1 MPAVRSRGRAEGGVP
16 KAKPRADAYVGLL
29 ALSLLALTAAMLFA
43 FLNYNG
49 YPEMKPKAVSMA
61 PRAAPTGPPM
71 GGPPVGG
78 PMMNPQGVQ
87 PGAQPPGA
95 QQPGV
100 PPPGAQPP
108 AKK

>member
-1 MPAVRSRGRAEGGVP
+1 MPAVRSRSRADSVP

-49 YPEMKPKAVSMA
+49 FPEMKPKAVPMA
-61 PRAAPTGPPM
+61 PRPQALPP
-71 GGPPVGG
+71 GGPAANQPGIA
-78 PMMNPQGVQ
+78 
-87 PGAQPPGA
+87 PGAQ
-95 QQPGV
+95 
-100 PPPGAQPP
+100 PPGAQPP